1 MSKKNPITVSSWTLG
16 DQCKFE
22 DRVIAA
28 KEAGYEGIGLRA
40 ETYVDALNEGLH
52 DEDILAI
59 LDKHDMKV
67 TEVEYIV
74 QWCEEHRSYEQKY
87 KEQMCFHMCEL
98 FGVGHI
104 NCGLMENYS
113 VEYTAQKLKELC
125 QRAGKYIIGVE
136 PMPYSGIPNLQKG
149 WEVVKASGC
158 ENAMLILD
166 TWHWV
171 RANQP
176 YDILTPEIAKKVI
189 SIQINDAYERPYAD
203 SILRDESMHDRLAP
217 GTGAKD
223 TAGFVKMIKDAG
235 VDPKVIGVEV
245 ISDEILGR
253 GLKEAAAY
261 TYENT
266 EKVLKANIKPKRR
279 NRIEYFDLHP
289 EIPLDERNNY
299 HIDNNNLGIGTPKQK
314 FRRNVEAIK
323 ILKQCNEE
331 NRYATQEEQQILA
344 EYVGWGGLADAF
356 DPQNDGW
363 SEEYKELKSLLTEK
377 EYSEARQSTLTAF
390 YTPPV
395 VISSIYKAL
404 EKMGLEK
411 GNILEPSCRSW

>member
-1 MSKKNPITVSSWTLG
+1 MSKEFPITVSSWTLG

-22 DRVIAA
+22 ERVKAA
-28 KEAGYEGIGLRA
+28 KEAGYDGIGLRA

-59 LDKHDMKV
+59 LEKYDMKV

-74 QWCEEHRSYEQKY
+74 QWAEDARSYEQKY

-98 FGVGHI
+98 FNVGHI

-176 YDILTPEIAKKVI
+176 IDLEVIKDIPADKIV
-189 SIQINDAYERPYAD
+189 SIQINDVWDRPYAK

-235 VDPKVIGVEV
+235 IDPKVVGVEV

-253 GLKEAAAY
+253 GINEAAAY

-266 EKVLKANIKPKRR
+266 EKVLKEAW
-279 NRIEYFDLHP
+279 P
-289 EIPLDERNNY
+289 ELVD
-299 HIDNNNLGIGTPKQK
+299 
-314 FRRNVEAIK
+314 
-323 ILKQCNEE
+323 
-331 NRYATQEEQQILA
+331 
-344 EYVGWGGLADAF
+344 
-356 DPQNDGW
+356 
-363 SEEYKELKSLLTEK
+363 
-377 EYSEARQSTLTAF
+377 
-390 YTPPV
+390 
-395 VISSIYKAL
+395 
-404 EKMGLEK
+404 
-411 GNILEPSCRSW
+411 